1 LSFVLRLYHV
11 RVQGGVLMMV
21 FVQFFNDATRAVGVV
36 SVVDVLSG
44 VFLCSRAFVPLEES
58 VLRCEISEKWKMEK
72 RKKEKSYLS
81 NHFLY

>member
-1 LSFVLRLYHV
+1 MSFVLRLYHV

-58 VLRCEISEKWKMEK
+58 ADCEINQKMKMEK

>member
-1 LSFVLRLYHV
+1 
-11 RVQGGVLMMV
+11 MMV

-44 VFLCSRAFVPLEES
+44 VFLCSRAFVPLEE
-58 VLRCEISEKWKMEK
+58 VLICEINQKNKMEK